1 MAGLQRSVE
10 TFRRSG
16 SSGLVWEDRF
26 SGEPNKNQEKQ
37 HQFKKEGEE
46 GQELRRSRSVGSSGA
61 VMERSQSNGGRG
73 YRTGRVSPALDP
85 PSPKV
90 SGCGFCGVFG
100 KPGHSKK
107 PKTSKRNKWIFFLSF
122 LLCFFLYVPMFQN
135 SKIPCYFVHCF
146 GSSSNIQLKR
156 ERSTSIFHTLV
167 SQFCIQRHGNSLHTI
182 HFLCSFL
189 LFYFIFMLF

>member
-26 SGEPNKNQEKQ
+26 LGEANKNQEKE
-37 HQFKKEGEE
+37 HQFKEGEE

-61 VMERSQSNGGRG
+61 VLERSQSNGGRG

-107 PKTSKRNKWIFFLSF
+107 PKTSKRNK
-122 LLCFFLYVPMFQN
+122 
-135 SKIPCYFVHCF
+135 
-146 GSSSNIQLKR
+146 
-156 ERSTSIFHTLV
+156 
-167 SQFCIQRHGNSLHTI
+167 
-182 HFLCSFL
+182 
-189 LFYFIFMLF
+189 